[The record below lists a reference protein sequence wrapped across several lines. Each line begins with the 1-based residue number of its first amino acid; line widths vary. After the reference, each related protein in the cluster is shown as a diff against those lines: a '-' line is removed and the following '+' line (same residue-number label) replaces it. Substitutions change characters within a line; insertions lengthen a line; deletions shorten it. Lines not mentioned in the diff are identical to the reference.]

1 MAMVICLS
9 CIVILLMLV
18 STSTKI
24 RVVGNVDKQPL
35 LGEGKKRY
43 LCVPELLLEGR
54 PDRYSVMA
62 LLVLKF
68 LFASTTSIP
77 RANLALILEAKYSTS
92 IVSVGYLNSL
102 QALVGTLTGFAVGPV
117 GSRIFRNDSS
127 SMAKG
132 AGLLKAVST
141 FRF

>member
-1 MAMVICLS
+1 
-9 CIVILLMLV
+9 MLV